1 MLDGF
6 EAFARGQ
13 QDVGRR
19 HVVLEVDELLGRARV
34 RPPPATSGI
43 SASSAVDAAR
53 ERQRRRDGE
62 AGGAGGFGAS
72 AGCLRQRETQVELA
86 GRRPH
91 AGLGLH
97 ALPGTKQALR
107 SSHCGLPPDCA
118 MQVQHR
124 AQAARH
130 RQQIAW
136 QGRDAPAGLALGIR
150 VHVDGRD
157 PPLAVRGHH
166 DGAGH
171 HGHAKAPG
179 GVRRDAVDRA
189 RASTTTTRAAI
200 GQIDGRLIGS
210 VVVGEQHRV
219 APGQHA
225 ITMDVGRH
233 GRGQHHA
240 RQVVVAEHQRT
251 LVRAGRQDHPAGPD
265 LPQQLARTARIRT
278 GR

>member
-19 HVVLEVDELLGRARV
+19 HVVLEVDELLGAARV
-34 RPPPATSGI
+34 RT
-43 SASSAVDAAR
+43 AR
-53 ERQRRRDGE
+53 QPQRHQRVLGGGRRPGNRQRRRDGE

-86 GRRPH
+86 GRRPTL
-91 AGLGLH
+91 ASACTL
-97 ALPGTKQALR
+97 LPGTKQALR

-179 GVRRDAVDRA
+179 GVRQDAVDRGAGIHHDDQAPQSA
-189 RASTTTTRAAI
+189 RSMAA
-200 GQIDGRLIGS
+200 
-210 VVVGEQHRV
+210 
-219 APGQHA
+219 
-225 ITMDVGRH
+225 
-233 GRGQHHA
+233 
-240 RQVVVAEHQRT
+240 
-251 LVRAGRQDHPAGPD
+251 
-265 LPQQLARTARIRT
+265 
-278 GR
+278 